1 MCILKQSTPFCVVW
15 LNPPVKVIPTCLGC
29 TLRAVYNLWYSF
41 VFTFSEASGDNDT
54 PAMPAT
60 TPSSVATNP
69 DLNTVRVASQTTGRI
84 RFCADNDT
92 SRAPSVGFSPRPPP
106 AADNIAFPT
115 ANNGYNVDSSPHPSR
130 IEEQL
135 LVAEPRHFD
144 TSLNRLPVFRRLGK
158 ENRAP
163 PLNYRSRDTSTE
175 GEATLLGIFSGC
187 MKYGRDSGGGHMSV

>member
-1 MCILKQSTPFCVVW
+1 MYFETIDFLVCCL
-15 LNPPVKVIPTCLGC
+15 VKPAGDSNTCLGC

-41 VFTFSEASGDNDT
+41 VFTFSEAGGDDYT
-54 PAMPAT
+54 RAMPAT

-69 DLNTVRVASQTTGRI
+69 DLNTVRVASRTTGRI

-115 ANNGYNVDSSPHPSR
+115 TNNGYNVDSSPHPSR

-163 PLNYRSRDTSTE
+163 PLNYRSRNTSTE

>member
-1 MCILKQSTPFCVVW
+1 MYFETIDFLVCCL
-15 LNPPVKVIPTCLGC
+15 VKPAGDSNTCLGC

-41 VFTFSEASGDNDT
+41 VFTFSEAGGDDYT
-54 PAMPAT
+54 RAMPAT

-69 DLNTVRVASQTTGRI
+69 DLNTIRDASQTTGSI

-92 SRAPSVGFSPRPPP
+92 SRAPSVRFSPRPSP

-115 ANNGYNVDSSPHPSR
+115 NNGYNVDSSPHPSR
-130 IEEQL
+130 IEKQL

-144 TSLNRLPVFRRLGK
+144 TCLNRLPVFRRLGK
-158 ENRAP
+158 DNRAP

-175 GEATLLGIFSGC
+175 GEATLLGIFSGS
-187 MKYGRDSGGGHMSV
+187 M